1 MNEKVTNILLAMQ
14 TYLND
19 NMDDFNTGKCLINT
33 TSDNKSAISL
43 NLSCQ
48 GLSQVDS
55 VTNYWDANIKL
66 TIDGIRKNVNITI
79 FDEIGATICAS
90 LVAWCKTRYWLRT
103 GIQYLSEGVES
114 QEGEDD
120 IYRYSVTFT
129 IRLNL

>member
-1 MNEKVTNILLAMQ
+1 MNEKVKNILLAMQ

-19 NMDDFNTGKCLINT
+19 NMDDFYIGKCLINT

-48 GLSQVDS
+48 GLTQIDS
-55 VTNYWDANIKL
+55 VTNYWDANMKL
-66 TIDGIRKNVNITI
+66 AIDGILKNINITL
-79 FDEIGATICAS
+79 FDEICATICAS
-90 LVAWCKTRYWLRT
+90 LVSWCKTRYWLRT
-103 GIQYLSEGVES
+103 GIQYTSEGIES
-114 QEGEDD
+114 NEDEDD